1 VIRPLA
7 RAAALIV
14 AGPYLLLASALA
26 PEHIH
31 EHDAG
36 HDQAVAH
43 SHFGP
48 HTAEAHHTDP
58 TEIEHDDDHVIW
70 LDSSILNEHLFQ
82 ASPVPLAVV
91 SVIADL
97 TVERQ
102 WTSIPAENAAP
113 AHGPPKPA
121 HRLRGPPLSCQ
132 S

>member
-1 VIRPLA
+1 MQSVIRPSLA
-7 RAAALIV
+7 RAAAILLP
-14 AGPYLLLASALA
+14 GPYLLLASALA

-31 EHDAG
+31 EPGPHD
-36 HDQAVAH
+36 HDHAIAH

-48 HTAEAHHTDP
+48 HTAAAHPIDP

-97 TVERQ
+97 TV
-102 WTSIPAENAAP
+102 
-113 AHGPPKPA
+113 
-121 HRLRGPPLSCQ
+121 
-132 S
+132 